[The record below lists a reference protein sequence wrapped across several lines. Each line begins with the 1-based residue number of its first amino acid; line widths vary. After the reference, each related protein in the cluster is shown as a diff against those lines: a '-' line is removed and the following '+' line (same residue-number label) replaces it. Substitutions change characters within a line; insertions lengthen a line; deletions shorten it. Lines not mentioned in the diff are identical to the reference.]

1 MIITGFISPGGPFI
15 DNVDQTVFPDAIKA
29 LADNGSLT
37 HVVTLLGILASLAVA
52 YGLFSFFRLAG
63 REGGFVHSLLRFG
76 LVLNLFH
83 YAIFIL
89 EGGMRHLLVLVAD
102 NGIGTGD
109 HEQDA
114 VMMSIHAAGVGLHF
128 AFLTVSSV
136 AGILLGVGLATRASS
151 LNAFAGAS
159 WVLALAGLVGLVNV
173 IVGEHIGGDIEA
185 AAVIS
190 SIVLFVGA
198 AALVVIGLGVL
209 SGDDALT
216 PEDS

>member
-1 MIITGFISPGGPFI
+1 
-15 DNVDQTVFPDAIKA
+15 
-29 LADNGSLT
+29 
-37 HVVTLLGILASLAVA
+37 
-52 YGLFSFFRLAG
+52 
-63 REGGFVHSLLRFG
+63 
-76 LVLNLFH
+76 
-83 YAIFIL
+83 
-89 EGGMRHLLVLVAD
+89 
-102 NGIGTGD
+102 
-109 HEQDA
+109 
-114 VMMSIHAAGVGLHF
+114 MMSIHAAGVGLHF

-151 LNAFAGAS
+151 VNAFAGAS

-216 PEDS
+216 SEDS